1 MTRLQWRRTQ
11 DFIYYFQLLL
21 LYNMCFNVSIP
32 KVLMMYVNFYI
43 FHIWHINIICSLA
56 NSFKNS
62 IRYRTEFFRNK
73 RRSCLSNI
81 WILPSQVWEVFN
93 DFEMNRAA
101 EQFGRRMT
109 FLGYGNKTDQT
120 KTHTKNCFNDLW
132 LFPVVLYR
140 EMEYIN

>member
-11 DFIYYFQLLL
+11 DFIYFQLLL

-62 IRYRTEFFRNK
+62 IRFRTVQEQKKKLF
-73 RRSCLSNI
+73 I
-81 WILPSQVWEVFN
+81 QHTWILPSQVWEVLN

-101 EQFGRRMT
+101 EQFGRRMP